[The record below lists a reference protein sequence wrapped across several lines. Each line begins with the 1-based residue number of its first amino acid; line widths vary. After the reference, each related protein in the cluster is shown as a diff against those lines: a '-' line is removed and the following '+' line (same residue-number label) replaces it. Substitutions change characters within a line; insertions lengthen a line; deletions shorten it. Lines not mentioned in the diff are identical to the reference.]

1 MFMGYNILE
10 IKKGGQFAYKSFN
23 KKMHD
28 ETSTGVDLLVRK
40 LTLGGSVGPGPENFG
55 IDSASGLLES
65 KTKNALRKKAE
76 QIRTEPGGKER
87 LKKHLLVVGLLGFT
101 CIFLDCAEES
111 LTLEELDKTS
121 AKQYES

>member
-1 MFMGYNILE
+1 
-10 IKKGGQFAYKSFN
+10 
-23 KKMHD
+23 MHD

-55 IDSASGLLES
+55 TDSASGLLES

>member
-1 MFMGYNILE
+1 
-10 IKKGGQFAYKSFN
+10 
-23 KKMHD
+23 MHD

-65 KTKNALRKKAE
+65 KTKNALRKKVFLGAE

-87 LKKHLLVVGLLGFT
+87 LKKKHLLVVGLLGFT